1 MGGKVCRRWR
11 RNKQQG
17 HVDCLLNDVANSNF
31 QKSLYASFAMFIIT
45 FFSAFFY
52 YYYLLLIKK
61 GIRTSI
67 KMKESKY

>member
-45 FFSAFFY
+45 FFSAFF
-52 YYYLLLIKK
+52 LLLLLTINKK
-61 GIRTSI
+61 
-67 KMKESKY
+67 KA